1 MTKWIIKNHNKAPSL
16 NNPLLVEGL
25 PGIGNVA
32 KIAVD
37 YLTDE
42 LDPVHICDIY
52 SYCFP
57 HSVFIDDDNLIDI
70 PKISL
75 YAVKTKNRDF
85 IFLAGDIQPM
95 SEEDS
100 YEFCDKI
107 LDMVKE
113 LGCKEVLTLGGIG
126 LSSEPT
132 KPKVYGIATDEETKK
147 RYKELNDNILFKD
160 SKAATIIGAAGL
172 LLGLAKLR
180 GWTGA
185 SMLVETFGHQFHLG
199 LKEAKVL
206 LKELVNSFGLK
217 VNLDSFDK
225 EIKKEEEAMEKAKSL
240 QKSKLK
246 LKGFKAGDRDTSY
259 IG

>member
-1 MTKWIIKNHNKAPSL
+1 MVKWIIKNHNEAPRL
-16 NNPLLVEGL
+16 NNPILVEGL

-32 KIAVD
+32 KIVVD

-42 LDPVHICDIY
+42 LNPVHVCDIY

-57 HSVFIDDDNLIDI
+57 HSVFIDDDNLIDM
-70 PKISL
+70 PKVSL
-75 YAVKTKNRDF
+75 YAVKTEARDF

-107 LDMVKE
+107 LDMSEKM
-113 LGCKEVLTLGGIG
+113 GCKEVLTLGGIG
-126 LSSEPT
+126 LPSEPQN
-132 KPKVYGIATDEETKK
+132 PKIYGIATDEETKK
-147 RYKELNDNILFKD
+147 KHKSMNKNIIFKE

-180 GWTGA
+180 NWPGA
-185 SMLVETFGHQFHLG
+185 SLLVETFGHQFHLG
-199 LKEAKVL
+199 LKEAKAL
-206 LKELVNSFGLK
+206 LREFIKSYDLK
-217 VNLDSFDK
+217 VDLDSFDS
-225 EIKKEEEAMEKAKSL
+225 EIKKEEEAMKKAKSL
-240 QKSKLK
+240 HKSKLK
-246 LKGFKAGDRDTSY
+246 LKGFKGRDRDTSY